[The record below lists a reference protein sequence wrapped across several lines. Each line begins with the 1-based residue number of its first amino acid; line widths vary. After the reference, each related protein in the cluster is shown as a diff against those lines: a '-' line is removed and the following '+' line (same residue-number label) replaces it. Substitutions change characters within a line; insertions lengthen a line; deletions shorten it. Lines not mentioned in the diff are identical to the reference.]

1 MWIKSENSEST
12 KPAALEP
19 TVNGMIVRR
28 NFREVAAIED
38 MPAHWTYEE
47 WQMTK
52 GQYDVY
58 QAMSAE
64 NEDLSDAL
72 IELAEMI
79 VGGE

>member
-1 MWIKSENSEST
+1 M
-12 KPAALEP
+12 KPADLEP

-28 NFREVAAIED
+28 NFHEVEATED

-47 WQMTK
+47 AQLTK
-52 GQYDVY
+52 DQYDVY
-58 QAMSAE
+58 REMTAE
-64 NEDLSDAL
+64 NNDLSDAL

>member
-1 MWIKSENSEST
+1 MEQV
-12 KPAALEP
+12 P
-19 TVNGMIVRR
+19 
-28 NFREVAAIED
+28 
-38 MPAHWTYEE
+38 
-47 WQMTK
+47 MTK
-52 GQYDVY
+52 EQYEVY